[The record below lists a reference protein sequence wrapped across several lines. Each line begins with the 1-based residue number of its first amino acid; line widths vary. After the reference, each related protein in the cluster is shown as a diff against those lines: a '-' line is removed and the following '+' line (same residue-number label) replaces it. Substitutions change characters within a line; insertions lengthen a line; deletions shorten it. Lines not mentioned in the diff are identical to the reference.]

1 MVNVPWTSTH
11 QLRDVESL
19 NFAANCRRTG
29 LAEEAWTPCA
39 VRRGTTPV
47 RRCRGT
53 TGPTAAFT
61 TGTPWIM
68 LNPDYPQINVEKAR
82 RDPDSVFH
90 FYRRLVAM
98 RKKT

>member
-1 MVNVPWTSTH
+1 MGRPARKARDNARTPMPWN
-11 QLRDVESL
+11 D
-19 NFAANCRRTG
+19 
-29 LAEEAWTPCA
+29 
-39 VRRGTTPV
+39 
-47 RRCRGT
+47 
-53 TGPTAAFT
+53 GPNGGFT